1 MQRLTLDRVEP
12 LPTGELVD
20 NLPVTVRFPFSF

>member
-1 MQRLTLDRVEP
+1 MLLLTLDPVEP
-12 LPTGELVD
+12 LPTGDLVD